1 MFTFAPDG
9 LLKDHLL
16 RPGAGQP
23 LVIENVTIVDDS
35 VGARS
40 GPGHVV
46 IRDGRIDQVA
56 VGEVGT
62 AGPSDSD
69 ATVIDGEG
77 GYLLPGFIDC
87 HVHLTGLE
95 TRDPFRRNIQPYPSV
110 RLIRA
115 VRDAGRVLRAG
126 FTTVR
131 HLGHGDPDQ
140 TQAVKEAIASGLVAG
155 PRMLTCGWA
164 MSQTGGHGK
173 LDPWPLDLVEH
184 LLPRSAFVDGPDEC
198 RKFVRRQLGD
208 GAEWIKIYA
217 TEGLV
222 SAPEGKI
229 DIPNYTLAEIE
240 AITDE
245 AHRRGARVAAHAT
258 GLTGAMNAV
267 MGGADTLEHG
277 PHAPDDEL
285 LRRMKESGT
294 ALVPTLSVFESAAA
308 SDIEGIPQFAAD
320 RAAGWLPGR
329 REMVLRAVDEGIPV
343 AVGTDTGGPPHGG
356 SNAREILALTR
367 AGLAAERAI
376 ASATADGAR
385 AIGLES
391 EIGRV
396 AEGLWADLVL
406 WKRDPVADP
415 EVLMDQD
422 AIRLIVQGSATG
434 RAE

>member
-1 MFTFAPDG
+1 MFTYAPSG
-9 LLKDHLL
+9 LLKDHLR
-16 RPGAGQP
+16 RPGAGETV
-23 LVIENVTIVDDS
+23 VIENVTIVSDPAAS
-35 VGARS
+35 REGLRR
-40 GPGHVV
+40 VV
-46 IRDGRIDQVA
+46 IRDGRID
-56 VGEVGT
+56 EVGPADGANPAAADGVT
-62 AGPSDSD
+62 
-69 ATVIDGEG
+69 TIDGEG
-77 GYLLPGFIDC
+77 GFLLPGFIDC

-95 TRDPFRRNIQPYPSV
+95 TRDPFRRNIQPFPSV

-184 LLPRSAFVDGPDEC
+184 LLPRSAFVDGPDAC

-208 GAEWIKIYA
+208 GAEWIKIYT

-267 MGGADTLEHG
+267 IGGADTLEHG

-294 ALVPTLSVFESAAA
+294 VLVPTLSVFESAAEG
-308 SDIEGIPQFAAD
+308 DIEGLPAFAAT
-320 RAAGWLPGR
+320 RAAGWLAGR
-329 REMVLRAVDEGIPV
+329 RAMVLRAVDEGIPV

-356 SNAREILALTR
+356 LNAREILALTR
-367 AGLAAERAI
+367 AGLGAERAI

-385 AIGLES
+385 AIGLDG

-396 AEGLWADLVL
+396 AEGQWADLVL
-406 WKRDPVADP
+406 WTRDPVADP
-415 EVLMDQD
+415 AVLMDQD
-422 AIRLIVQGSATG
+422 AIRLVIQASATG
-434 RAE
+434 RAA